1 MDPSIL
7 LQPGVLAGPLGRILV
22 VLIGI
27 AIVVL
32 VGRFVLSIAWRLVT
46 IGAVLVGVLLVL
58 STFGLLP
65 F

>member
-1 MDPSIL
+1 MDPTIL

-27 AIVVL
+27 AVVVL

-46 IGAVLVGVLLVL
+46 VGAVLVGVLLVL

>member
-1 MDPSIL
+1 MDPTIL